1 MDPLLFFILVIVGIV
16 LFGIGV
22 ATDSEICGI
31 LGLIMTIG
39 LLIICTIAPA
49 GEWTYVKHPATATI
63 VNEQIIVQAK
73 DSNIESLIET
83 NMRFI
88 GKEVDIVEIQ
98 PRNIWGGIM
107 GPQFQVELKGKVE
120 Q

>member
-1 MDPLLFFILVIVGIV
+1 MELGLFLILVIVGIG

-22 ATDSEICGI
+22 ATDSEIPCV
-31 LGLIMTIG
+31 LGMIMTIG
-39 LLIICTIAPA
+39 LLIFCSITPT
-49 GEWTYVKHPATATI
+49 GKWTYVKHPATGTI

-73 DSNIESLIET
+73 DPNIDSVIET

-98 PRNIWGGIM
+98 PRNVWGGNM
-107 GPQFQVELKGKVE
+107 GSMFQVELKGKAE

>member
-1 MDPLLFFILVIVGIV
+1 MDPFLFFILVIIGIAISI
-16 LFGIGV
+16 IGV
-22 ATDSEICGI
+22 AIDNEFGVIIGI
-31 LGLIMTIG
+31 IMTIG
-39 LLIICTIAPA
+39 VLIFCSIAPA
-49 GEWTYVKHPATATI
+49 GKWTYVKHPATATI

-73 DSNIESLIET
+73 DPNIKSLIET

-98 PRNIWGGIM
+98 PRNIWGGNM
-107 GPQFQVELKGKVE
+107 GSSFQVELKGKAE